1 MALMV
6 FKSDACADLPYFEE
20 VARRLLELIGKEA
33 TPQGV
38 ITVEQLPE
46 AIARLAAAIERD
58 RPQHRAHLLA
68 EAPGSVGDEAD
79 GPDAADIDISL
90 TRRALPLLETL
101 RQAHAAGKPVLWGV

>member
-46 AIARLAAAIERD
+46 AIFRLAAAIERD
-58 RPQHRAHLLA
+58 RPQHRAHLRA
-68 EAPGSVGDEAD
+68 ETPGDETA